1 MITYPYPQYINQ
13 PIQQQIPP
21 NYVQPVVSP
30 NQYVYLIYIYMHNL
44 INRST
49 EEYAR
54 RRADMTLVVKL
65 IQYMKQTG
73 EPCTYED
80 LRYLFL

>member
-30 NQYVYLIYIYMHNL
+30 NQYVYLIYIYL
-44 INRST
+44 
-49 EEYAR
+49 YA
-54 RRADMTLVVKL
+54 
-65 IQYMKQTG
+65 
-73 EPCTYED
+73 
-80 LRYLFL
+80 